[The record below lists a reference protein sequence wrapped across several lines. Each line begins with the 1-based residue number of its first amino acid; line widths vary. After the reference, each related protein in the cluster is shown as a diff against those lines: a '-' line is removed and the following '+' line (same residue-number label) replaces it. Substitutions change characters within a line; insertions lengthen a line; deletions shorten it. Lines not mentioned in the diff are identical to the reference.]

1 MEGEGAAYLG
11 RAELDGRS
19 AGRTAGL
26 RLAGLYVRGSLEGL
40 RGPTVAVVGTRA
52 PSDAGRRLA
61 HRLAV
66 RLGEGGICVVSGL
79 ALGIDAAAHRGA
91 VAAGARTIGV
101 LGGGH
106 DCFYPRANRG
116 LAGAIVA
123 QGGAVVSPF
132 EPHRPAL
139 PAQFLQRNAI
149 IAALADAVV
158 VVEAA
163 ARSGSLNTAAWA
175 VDAGK
180 PVMAFP
186 GDVDRPKIAGCLAL
200 IRDGALLVRDADDVL
215 AALPSHHAATDSG
228 APRRAYGPKNELE
241 GRVLHALGENE
252 RDADELLCAIGAE
265 PGRILAA
272 LADLELAGA
281 IERRGGTAYALAKGA

>member
-1 MEGEGAAYLG
+1 MEGEGPAYWG
-11 RAELDGRS
+11 AAELAERS
-19 AGRTAGL
+19 AGRTRGL
-26 RLAGLYVRGSLEGL
+26 RLGGLYVRGSLEGL
-40 RGPTVAVVGTRA
+40 SGPTVAVVGTRA
-52 PSDAGRRLA
+52 PSEAGRRLA
-61 HRLAV
+61 NRLAR
-66 RLGEGGICVVSGL
+66 RLGEAGVCVVSGL
-79 ALGIDAAAHRGA
+79 ALGIDAAAHHGA

-106 DCFYPRANRG
+106 GCFYPRANRG
-116 LAGAIVA
+116 LADAIVA

-132 EPHRPAL
+132 EPQRPAL

-149 IAALADAVV
+149 IAALADAIV

-180 PVMAFP
+180 TVMAFP
-186 GDVDRPKIAGCLAL
+186 GDVDRPKVAGCLAL

-215 AALPSHHAATDSG
+215 AALPLDVAPAAV
-228 APRRAYGPKNELE
+228 APRAREPRTELE
-241 GRVLHALGENE
+241 RRVLDALVQHE
-252 RDADELLCAIGAE
+252 RSADELLSATGAQ
-265 PGRILAA
+265 PGAILAA
-272 LADLELAGA
+272 LADLELTGA